1 MFVRSGERSGT
12 FSPAAM
18 PATSCH
24 VGMPQSSDTMRS
36 SGILLAIVCACAFVV
51 PSLGAARAP
60 PSGFVSLGRAPA
72 NSSTFILVAVTQ
84 PGAAAAESSC
94 VAVADPD
101 SPKFGQHLTVDEVAD
116 VLGARAASERVAAW
130 LRGAGASDVSIV
142 RTGDWVRATVPVY
155 VLEKELRVRMER
167 FSAITATGRVVHA
180 ARTLDEM
187 TIPDRVAADID
198 FFVGVGDFPQLEL
211 NTHKTATQ
219 RAAARAKVARADGGL
234 DLIGLP
240 VITDTTLYLALVGG
254 CNSSPSPDDDSTCSI
269 FDTPESFT
277 MRITPFSKPS
287 YDVVVPA
294 SEAVVGPSGLCFIST
309 TEGILPFTFYNVSVR
324 INCSATS
331 SSAWSDLPFKWDT
344 LPSTY
349 MGVAATPMMTPDY
362 THDFY
367 GLSEE
372 TAGTNTLAHGVVG
385 ACLWLLCACGCCV
398 PVAVVCV
405 AVVCVTAVCVWLCGW
420 GERESEKELTI
431 RTCRIRRP
439 VLQQDNAHRLREE
452 LPHQARRNHRGRLQP
467 AFTAWTRSANGHRVD
482 DDGGSQCAHLLLGY
496 RYVPVCA

>member
-1 MFVRSGERSGT
+1 
-12 FSPAAM
+12 
-18 PATSCH
+18 
-24 VGMPQSSDTMRS
+24 MRS
-36 SGILLAIVCACAFVV
+36 SGILLAIVCACAFVA

-142 RTGDWVRATVPVY
+142 RTGDWVRANVPVY

-187 TIPDRVAADID
+187 TIPDHVAPDID
-198 FFVGVGDFPQLEL
+198 FFVGVGDFPQLDL

-398 PVAVVCV
+398 PVAVVCLWLL
-405 AVVCVTAVCVWLCGW
+405 CVWLLC
-420 GERESEKELTI
+420 
-431 RTCRIRRP
+431 
-439 VLQQDNAHRLREE
+439 V
-452 LPHQARRNHRGRLQP
+452 
-467 AFTAWTRSANGHRVD
+467 
-482 DDGGSQCAHLLLGY
+482 
-496 RYVPVCA
+496 